1 MKIAFINRDQSTH
14 LIHSSPDLLD
24 SGPDRTQ
31 SNQRIMADPIEND
44 IARATS
50 EVHDDDY
57 VPGGGSEEELTEA
70 ATDDGTQQ
78 EGDHPAKPGSN
89 AELFDDRLFQ
99 VGKYLKGKDNPNL
112 THISEILATVGEDWR
127 QAGLR
132 SEHETYEHV
141 AESCLH
147 V

>member
-1 MKIAFINRDQSTH
+1 
-14 LIHSSPDLLD
+14 
-24 SGPDRTQ
+24 
-31 SNQRIMADPIEND
+31 MADPIEND

-50 EVHDDDY
+50 EVHDEEY
-57 VPGGGSEEELTEA
+57 VPGGGSEEDLTE

-78 EGDHPAKPGSN
+78 EEEHPAKRGSN
-89 AELFDDRLFQ
+89 AEDDHELFDPRLFQ
-99 VGKYLKGKDNPNL
+99 VGKYLKGKDNPNVA
-112 THISEILATVGEDWR
+112 HISKTLATVGVDCKE
-127 QAGLR
+127 AGLR